1 MAKDAQAIASRP
13 RDTEPASA
21 VDRVLATLKGG
32 VPDRQGRHI
41 MVRALLA
48 SADTATLD
56 TYRTADLV
64 ALVDHAM
71 AFLQE
76 KPVGAPKVAVRK
88 LSGDTAVLEILNQDM
103 PFLLDSVFGELHALG
118 LTIDLVLHPLIKTE
132 RTADGKLVRIT
143 GVGDRQWSDGRQ
155 ESYIAVHLERLPAGE
170 GDRIAKVLAEILGD
184 VRIVVGDWQPMLA
197 RLRKAISDLEAA
209 PASVPE
215 PQRNE
220 AVAFLKW
227 LEAGNMTLLGMRD
240 YRLDGDMQTGT
251 LAPTE
256 AMGLGLLQDPALK
269 VLRRGSEFVTL
280 TPEIRSFYLQPNPL
294 IITKANVRSRVH
306 RRAHM
311 DYIGV
316 KTYGAD
322 GRLTGE
328 LRIVGLFTSQA
339 YVKSPLDIPF
349 LRRKVN
355 HVLDR
360 AGFPPESHA
369 GKSLL
374 NVLETFPRDEL
385 FQISTDDLAA
395 WSMAILDLD
404 LRPRVRVFARVDRFD
419 RFVSVLV
426 YAPRDRYS
434 TRVRERIGAYLAD
447 AYKGHITAF
456 YPYFTEGQLV
466 RAHFI
471 VGRTEGTTPQIPIE
485 TLERDV
491 AALIKTWQDGLVE
504 TLAEVEP
511 GGTMLAAKYLGAFSA
526 GYAETFTPAR
536 ALEDIERI
544 ERLSADRPLA
554 IDFYTETDGENRRLR
569 AAVYR
574 FDAPIRLSERVP
586 VLENLGFSVV
596 DERTY
601 EVTPHYDSGTRTAVI
616 HDMVLEPIDG
626 HAIDIRRCD
635 LRLEDAFRAVL
646 TGATSS
652 DPFNRLIVAADAD
665 WREAALLRTYAAYMR
680 QLGLPFGPSYI
691 ATTLLRHAGIAR
703 NLLELFHHRFD
714 PDNGAASE
722 ARIAAEQPIRARIAE
737 AMVAVESLDEDRILG
752 HLLALIGATV
762 RTNYFQPAADGGPAA
777 TFAIKLTS
785 ETLDFMPRPRT
796 YREIWIASPRVE
808 GVHLRFAPI
817 ARGGIRWSD
826 RATDFRTEVLGLVKA
841 QQVKNAV
848 IVPAGSK
855 GGFLPKQLP
864 RSGTRDAIQAE
875 GIAAYRT
882 FIGAM
887 LDLTDN
893 LVDGRVVPP
902 ERVVRYDGD
911 DPYLVVAAD
920 KGTATFSDIA
930 NEISTSRNFWLGDA
944 FASGGSAGYDHKKM
958 GITARGAWECVKR
971 HFREIDVDIQTQ
983 PFTVIGVGDMSG
995 DVFGNGMLLSPAT
1008 RLVAAFDHR
1017 DIFLDPDPDAAKSLA
1032 ERARLFAL
1040 PRSSWQDY
1048 DKKLLSK
1055 GGGIFPRSSKSV
1067 PLSAEV
1073 RTLLDTEKEAM
1084 TPAELIN
1091 TILKANAD
1099 LLWFGGIGTYIR
1111 ASTETDAD
1119 AGDRA
1124 NDPIRIT
1131 APQLRAK
1138 VIGEGANLGVTQRAR
1153 IELSAR
1159 GVRLN
1164 TDFIDNSAGVNTSDQ
1179 EVNIKIAIGP
1189 AVASGRLDV
1198 AARNEFLASMTDG
1211 IADAVLRNNYQQSL
1225 ALSVAERHASA
1236 DLSAHARL
1244 IEVLEQRGVLEREI
1258 EALPAPA
1265 EIAMRQTA
1273 GRGMT
1278 RPELAVLLSYSKI
1291 ALLHDLLASTVPDE
1305 PALEPLLLAYFP
1317 PALATRYADDIR
1329 GHRLRR
1335 EIIATTLTNQ
1345 IVNRLGS
1352 ASPQRMADETARP
1365 VAEIAHAFTI
1375 ARAVLGLP
1383 EIWQQIDALDGKI
1396 GGQIQLELYSRTQDA
1411 LAHTTR
1417 WFMREG
1423 QMAGGSGGLD
1433 AAIATHAKGAA
1444 DLTALLDGRLGGATE
1459 GKLRAARQQL
1469 VDEQIPT
1476 DLAAYL
1482 ARLAFLVDA
1491 PAITEAAARSGVP
1504 QETVARV
1511 VLGLNE
1517 RFHLRE
1523 LIDAGRRIRATDSY
1537 DLLAIAGAEQALL
1550 DARRRIALDIL
1561 TGPAASDLDAWKGR
1575 HEVEIGRVAHAL
1587 ESLASS
1593 GPLTP
1598 SRLMVAATRL
1608 GDLSRTGA

>member
-1 MAKDAQAIASRP
+1 MANDAQAQPTRT
-13 RDTEPASA
+13 RETQQASA
-21 VDRVLATLKGG
+21 ADRVLATLKSGM
-32 VPDRQGRHI
+32 PDRQGRHI
-41 MVRALLA
+41 LVRALLA
-48 SADTATLD
+48 PADAAALD
-56 TYRTADLV
+56 SLKTSDLV
-64 ALVDHAM
+64 ALVDRAM
-71 AFLQE
+71 AFLQQ
-76 KPVGAPKVAVRK
+76 KPLGTPKVAVHQ
-88 LSGDTAVLEILNQDM
+88 LSGDRAVLEILNQDM
-103 PFLLDSVFGELHALG
+103 PFLLDSVFGELHARG
-118 LTIDLVLHPLIKTE
+118 LAIGLVLHPLIKTE
-132 RTADGKLVRIT
+132 RSADGSLVRII
-143 GVGDRQWSDGRQ
+143 GAGDRQWSDGQQ
-155 ESYIAVHLERLPAGE
+155 ESYIAVHLERLPASE
-170 GDRIAKVLAEILGD
+170 SEALVKVVTAILD
-184 VRIVVGDWQPMLA
+184 EVRIVVSDWKPMLA
-197 RLRKAISDLEAA
+197 RLRKAITDLRSA

-220 AVAFLKW
+220 AMAFLEW

-251 LAPTE
+251 LAATD
-256 AMGLGLLQDPALK
+256 AMGLGLLQDPDLK

-280 TPEIRSFYLQPNPL
+280 TPEIRNFYLQPNPL

-311 DYIGV
+311 DYVGV

-339 YVKSPLDIPF
+339 YVKAPLDIPF
-349 LRRKVN
+349 LRRKVGY
-355 HVLDR
+355 VLDR
-360 AGFPPESHA
+360 AGFPPASHA
-369 GKSLL
+369 GKSLV
-374 NVLETFPRDEL
+374 NVLDTFPRDEL
-385 FQISTDDLAA
+385 FQISADELAA

-404 LRPRVRVFARVDRFD
+404 LRPRVRVFSRVDRFD

-434 TRVRERIGAYLAD
+434 TRVRERIGKYLAD
-447 AYKGHITAF
+447 AYKGYITAF

-466 RAHFI
+466 RVHFI
-471 VGRTEGTTPQIPIE
+471 VGRTEGSTPQIPIE

-491 AALIKTWQDGLVE
+491 AALVKTWQDGLVE
-504 TLAEVEP
+504 TLEAVEP
-511 GGTMLAAKYLGAFSA
+511 GGTKLAAKYLSAFSA

-536 ALEDIERI
+536 ALEDITRI
-544 ERLSADRPLA
+544 ERLGPEKPLA
-554 IDFYTETDGENRRLR
+554 IDFYTETHDGKDRLR

-601 EVTPHYDSGTRTAVI
+601 EVRPRYDQGTRTAVI

-626 HAIDIRRCD
+626 HAIDIRGCD
-635 LRLEDAFRAVL
+635 VRLEDAFRAVL

-652 DPFNRLIVAADAD
+652 DPFNRLIVAAQAD

-714 PDNGAASE
+714 PDRGGAIE
-722 ARIAAEQPIRARIAE
+722 TRIAGEQPIRARIAE

-762 RTNYFQPAADGGPAA
+762 RTNYFQPAPDGGPAA

-826 RATDFRTEVLGLVKA
+826 RPTDFRTEVLGLVKA

-864 RSGTRDAIQAE
+864 RGGTRDAVQAE

-882 FIGAM
+882 FISAM

-893 LVDGRVVPP
+893 LVDGAVVPP

-930 NEISTSRNFWLGDA
+930 NEISTSRDFWLGDA

-995 DVFGNGMLLSPAT
+995 DVFGNGMLLSPVI

-1017 DIFLDPDPDAAKSLA
+1017 DIFLDPSPDATKSLA

-1048 DKKLLSK
+1048 DKTLISK
-1055 GGGIFPRSSKSV
+1055 GGGVFPRSSKSV

-1073 RTLLDTEKEAM
+1073 RALLGTDKEAM

-1124 NDPIRIT
+1124 NDAIRIT

-1138 VIGEGANLGVTQRAR
+1138 VVGEGANLGVTQRAR

-1189 AVASGRLDV
+1189 AVKSGRLDIT
-1198 AARNEFLASMTDG
+1198 ARNELLASMTDG

-1225 ALSVAERHASA
+1225 ALSLAERHASA
-1236 DLSAHARL
+1236 DISAHTRL
-1244 IEVLEQRGVLEREI
+1244 IEVLEQRGILEREI

-1265 EIAMRQTA
+1265 EIATRQTA

-1305 PALEPLLLAYFP
+1305 RALEPLLLGYFP
-1317 PALATRYADDIR
+1317 PALAKRYADDIR

-1383 EIWQQIDALDGKI
+1383 EIWQRIDALDGKI
-1396 GGQIQLELYSRTQDA
+1396 AGQLQLELYSRTQDA

-1417 WFMREG
+1417 WFMRDG
-1423 QMAGGSGGLD
+1423 QAVGSSGGLD

-1444 DLTALLDGRLGGATE
+1444 DLTALLDGKLGGATE
-1459 GKLRAARQQL
+1459 AKLHTARQQL
-1469 VDEQIPT
+1469 IDEQIPA
-1476 DLAAYL
+1476 DLAADL

-1491 PAITEAAARSGVP
+1491 PAVTEAAARSGVP
-1504 QETVARV
+1504 HDTVARV

-1550 DARRRIALDIL
+1550 DARRRIALGIL
-1561 TGPAASDLDAWKGR
+1561 SEPGAAALDDWSSRHDAEIDRVARALDA
-1575 HEVEIGRVAHAL
+1575 
-1587 ESLASS
+1587 LASS

>member
-1 MAKDAQAIASRP
+1 MANDAQAKAPRP
-13 RDTEPASA
+13 RDTESSSA
-21 VDRVLATLKGG
+21 VDRVLATLKSG

-41 MVRALLA
+41 LVRALLA
-48 SADTATLD
+48 PADAATLD
-56 TYRTADLV
+56 GYKTGDLV
-64 ALVDHAM
+64 ELVDHAM
-71 AFLQE
+71 AFMQE
-76 KPVGAPKVAVRK
+76 KPVGTPKVAVRA
-88 LSGDTAVLEILNQDM
+88 LVDGGAVLEILNQDM
-103 PFLLDSVFGELHALG
+103 PFLLDSVFGELHARG
-118 LTIDLVLHPLIKTE
+118 LEIGLVLHPLIKTE
-132 RTADGKLVRIT
+132 RSADGKLVRIT
-143 GVGDRQWSDGRQ
+143 GAGDRQWSDGRQ
-155 ESYIAVHLERLPAGE
+155 ESYIAVHFDRLPAGE
-170 GDRIAKVLAEILGD
+170 GDKIAKVVANILGD
-184 VRIVVGDWQPMLA
+184 VRIVVSDWQPMLA
-197 RLRKAISDLEAA
+197 RLRKAIADLETA
-209 PASVPE
+209 PPSVPE

-220 AVAFLKW
+220 AIAFLKW

-251 LAPTE
+251 LAATD
-256 AMGLGLLQDPALK
+256 AKGLGLLQDPDLK
-269 VLRRGSEFVTL
+269 VLRRGNEFVTL
-280 TPEIRSFYLQPNPL
+280 TPEIRNFYLQPNPL

-311 DYIGV
+311 DYVGV

-322 GRLTGE
+322 GKLTGE

-339 YVKSPLDIPF
+339 YVKSPLDIPV
-349 LRRKVN
+349 LRRKVGF
-355 HVLDR
+355 VLDQ

-369 GKSLL
+369 GKSLV
-374 NVLETFPRDEL
+374 NVLDTFPRDEL
-385 FQISTDDLAA
+385 FQIGADVLAQ

-447 AYKGHITAF
+447 AYKGYITAF

-466 RAHFI
+466 RVHFI
-471 VGRTEGTTPQIPIE
+471 VGRTEGATPQIPIE
-485 TLERDV
+485 TVERDV
-491 AALIKTWQDGLVE
+491 AALVKTWQDGLVE
-504 TLAEVEP
+504 TLEEVEP
-511 GGTMLAAKYLGAFSA
+511 GGSALASKYLGAFSA

-554 IDFYTETDGENRRLR
+554 IDFYTESHGGKDYLR

-574 FDAPIRLSERVP
+574 FDDPIRLSERVP

-601 EVTPHYDSGTRTAVI
+601 QVTPRYESGTRTAVI

-714 PDNGAASE
+714 PDNGAAIKD
-722 ARIAAEQPIRARIAE
+722 RIAAEQPIRTRIAE

-762 RTNYFQPAADGGPAA
+762 RTNYFQPAPDGRPAA

-864 RSGTRDAIQAE
+864 RGGSRDAIQAE
-875 GIAAYRT
+875 GVAAYRT
-882 FIGAM
+882 FISAM

-893 LVDGRVVPP
+893 LVDGKVVPP
-902 ERVVRYDGD
+902 QRVVRYDGD

-930 NEISTSRNFWLGDA
+930 IVITATGTIWIYA
-944 FASGGSAGYDHKKM
+944 ASVPGGLAGYDRFLPRQL
-958 GITARGAWECVKR
+958 ARGAWECVKR
-971 HFREIDVDIQTQ
+971 HFREMDVDIQTQ

-995 DVFGNGMLLSPAT
+995 DVFGNGMLLSPAI

-1017 DIFLDPDPDAAKSLA
+1017 DIFLDPDPDLAKTLA

-1040 PRSSWQDY
+1040 PRSSWQDF
-1048 DKKLLSK
+1048 DKKLISK
-1055 GGGIFPRSSKSV
+1055 GGGVFPRSSKSV

-1073 RTLLDTEKEAM
+1073 RALLGTDKEHM

-1179 EVNIKIAIGP
+1179 EVNIKIAVGP
-1189 AVASGRLDV
+1189 AVASGRLDI
-1198 AARNEFLASMTDG
+1198 AARNTLLASMTDG

-1236 DLSAHARL
+1236 DISAHARL
-1244 IEVLEQRGVLEREI
+1244 IEVLEQRGILEREI
-1258 EALPAPA
+1258 EALPLPA
-1265 EIAMRQTA
+1265 EIASRQTA

-1317 PALATRYADDIR
+1317 PALATKYAADIR

-1352 ASPQRMADETARP
+1352 AAPQRMADETARP
-1365 VAEIAHAFTI
+1365 VSEIAHAFTI

-1396 GGQIQLELYSRTQDA
+1396 GGQTQLELYSRTQDA

-1417 WFMREG
+1417 WYMREG
-1423 QMAGGSGGLD
+1423 QAVSSAGGLD
-1433 AAIATHAKGAA
+1433 AAIAIHAKGAA
-1444 DLTALLDGRLGGATE
+1444 DLSALLDGKLGGTTE
-1459 GKLRAARQQL
+1459 RNLAAVREQL
-1469 VDEQIPT
+1469 VDMEVPAGLAA
-1476 DLAAYL
+1476 DLA
-1482 ARLAFLVDA
+1482 RIAFLVDA
-1491 PAITEAAARSGVP
+1491 PAITEAAARSGAP

-1537 DLLAIAGAEQALL
+1537 DLVAIAGAEQEWLE
-1550 DARRRIALDIL
+1550 ARRGIARGILEKQSDAALDGW
-1561 TGPAASDLDAWKGR
+1561 TQR
-1575 HEVEIGRVAHAL
+1575 HEADIGRVAQAL
-1587 ESLASS
+1587 DALASGS
-1593 GPLTP
+1593 ALTP

>member
-1 MAKDAQAIASRP
+1 MANDTQTQAPLPHA
-13 RDTEPASA
+13 TQPAGA
-21 VDRVLATLKGG
+21 VERVLASLKAGA
-32 VPDRQGRHI
+32 PDSQGRQPLAQ
-41 MVRALLA
+41 ALLA
-48 SADTATLD
+48 PADAATLD
-56 TYRTADLV
+56 TFGTSELV

-76 KPVGAPKVAVRK
+76 KPVGAPKVAVRR
-88 LSGDTAVLEILNQDM
+88 LAGDGAVIEILNQDM
-103 PFLLDSVFGELHALG
+103 PFLLDSVFGELHARG
-118 LTIDLVLHPLIKTE
+118 LAIGLVLHPLIKTE
-132 RTADGKLVRIT
+132 RSADGRLVRIV
-143 GVGDRQWSDGRQ
+143 GAGDRKWSDGHQ
-155 ESYIAVHLERLPAGE
+155 ESYIAVHLERLSADEGE
-170 GDRIAKVLAEILGD
+170 TIVKVVTAILD
-184 VRIVVGDWQPMLA
+184 EVRTVVGDWQPMLA
-197 RLRKAISDLEAA
+197 RLRKAIGDLETA
-209 PASVPE
+209 PASVPA

-220 AVAFLKW
+220 AIAFLEW

-251 LAPTE
+251 LAATDV
-256 AMGLGLLQDPALK
+256 MGLGLLQDPELK

-280 TPEIRSFYLQPNPL
+280 TPEIRNFYLQPNPL

-322 GRLTGE
+322 GQLTGE

-339 YVKSPLDIPF
+339 YVKSPLDIPV
-349 LRRKVN
+349 LRRKVGY
-355 HVLDR
+355 VLDQ

-369 GKSLL
+369 GKSLV
-374 NVLETFPRDEL
+374 NVLDTFPRDEL
-385 FQISTDDLAA
+385 FQIGADVLAT

-434 TRVRERIGAYLAD
+434 TRVRERIGAYLAGT
-447 AYKGHITAF
+447 YKGYITAF

-466 RAHFI
+466 RVHFI
-471 VGRTEGTTPQIPIE
+471 VGRTEGATPQIPAE
-485 TLERDV
+485 MLERDV
-491 AALIKTWQDGLVE
+491 TALVKTWQDGLVE
-504 TLAEVEP
+504 TLEEVEP
-511 GGTMLAAKYLGAFSA
+511 GGTTLAAKYLGAFSA

-544 ERLSADRPLA
+544 ERLGPERPLA
-554 IDFYTETDGENRRLR
+554 IDFYTEMDDGKERLR

-601 EVTPHYDSGTRTAVI
+601 EVTPRYDGETRTAVI

-626 HAIDIRRCD
+626 HAIDIERCD

-652 DPFNRLIVAADAD
+652 DPYNRLIVAADAD
-665 WREAALLRTYAAYMR
+665 WREAAMLRTYAAYMR

-703 NLLELFHHRFD
+703 ALLELFHHRFD
-714 PDNGAASE
+714 PDQGGSIE
-722 ARIAAEQPIRARIAE
+722 DRIAGEQPIRTKIAE

-864 RSGTRDAIQAE
+864 RGGTRDAVQAE

-882 FIGAM
+882 FISAM

-893 LVDGRVVPP
+893 LVDGAVVPP
-902 ERVVRYDGD
+902 DRVVRYDGD

-930 NEISTSRNFWLGDA
+930 NEISTGRDFWLGDA

-971 HFREIDVDIQTQ
+971 HFREMDIDIQTQ
-983 PFTVIGVGDMSG
+983 TFNVIGVGDMSG
-995 DVFGNGMLLSPAT
+995 DVFGNGMLLSPAI

-1017 DIFLDPDPDAAKSLA
+1017 DIFLDPDPDPTKSLA
-1032 ERARLFAL
+1032 ERARMFAL

-1048 DKKLLSK
+1048 DKALISK
-1055 GGGIFPRSSKSV
+1055 GGGVFPRSSKSV

-1073 RTLLDTEKEAM
+1073 RALLGTDKESV

-1124 NDPIRIT
+1124 NDAIRIT

-1189 AVASGRLDV
+1189 AVKSGRLDV
-1198 AARNEFLASMTDG
+1198 AARNEFLAGMTEG

-1225 ALSVAERHASA
+1225 AISVAERHASA
-1236 DLSAHARL
+1236 DISAHARL
-1244 IEVLEQRGVLEREI
+1244 IEVLEQRGILEREI
-1258 EALPAPA
+1258 EALPPPA
-1265 EIAMRQTA
+1265 EIASRQTA

-1317 PALATRYADDIR
+1317 PALASRYADDIR

-1345 IVNRLGS
+1345 IVNRLGA

-1383 EIWQQIDALDGKI
+1383 DIWQQIDALDGKI
-1396 GGQIQLELYSRTQDA
+1396 GGQLQLELYSRTQDA
-1411 LAHTTR
+1411 LAHATR
-1417 WFMREG
+1417 WFMRDG
-1423 QMAGGSGGLD
+1423 RAVSSSGGLD

-1444 DLTALLDGRLGGATE
+1444 DLTALLDGKLGGATE
-1459 GKLRAARQQL
+1459 AKLRAARQQL
-1469 VDEQIPT
+1469 IDEEVPAE
-1476 DLAAYL
+1476 LAADL

-1491 PAITEAAARSGVP
+1491 PAITEAAARSGAP
-1504 QETVARV
+1504 HETVAHV
-1511 VLGLNE
+1511 MLGLNE

-1537 DLLAIAGAEQALL
+1537 DLLAIAGAEQALF
-1550 DARRRIALDIL
+1550 DARRQIALGIL
-1561 TGPAASDLDAWKGR
+1561 GEPTAAALDAWSQR
-1575 HEVEIGRVAHAL
+1575 HEADIARVAQTL
-1587 ESLASS
+1587 DTLASS
-1593 GPLTP
+1593 GALTP

>member
-1 MAKDAQAIASRP
+1 MANDAQAKAPRP
-13 RDTEPASA
+13 SETEAASA
-21 VDRVLATLKGG
+21 VDRVLATLKSGM
-32 VPDRQGRHI
+32 PDRQGRHVLI
-41 MVRALLA
+41 RALLA
-48 SADTATLD
+48 PADAATLD
-56 TYRTADLV
+56 AFKTSELV

-76 KPVGAPKVAVRK
+76 KPVGAPKVAVRR
-88 LSGDTAVLEILNQDM
+88 LSGDAAVLEILNQDM
-103 PFLLDSVFGELHALG
+103 PFLLDSVFGELHARG
-118 LTIDLVLHPLIKTE
+118 LAIGLVLHPLIKIE
-132 RTADGKLVRIT
+132 RTADGKLVRIA
-143 GVGDRQWSDGRQ
+143 GAGDRQWSDGRQ

-170 GDRIAKVLAEILGD
+170 DENIAKVVADIVGD
-184 VRIVVGDWQPMLA
+184 VRTVVSDWKPMLA
-197 RLRKAISDLEAA
+197 RLRKAISDLRSA
-209 PASVPE
+209 PPTVPE
-215 PQRNE
+215 PERNE
-220 AVAFLKW
+220 AMAFLEW

-251 LAPTE
+251 LSATD
-256 AMGLGLLQDPALK
+256 AKGLGLLQDPALK

-280 TPEIRSFYLQPNPL
+280 TPEIRNFYLQPNPL

-306 RRAHM
+306 RRGHM

-322 GRLTGE
+322 GRLAGE

-339 YVKSPLDIPF
+339 YVKPPLEIPF
-349 LRRKVN
+349 LRRKVGY
-355 HVLDR
+355 VLDK

-369 GKSLL
+369 GKSLV
-374 NVLETFPRDEL
+374 NVLDTFPRDEL
-385 FQISTDDLAA
+385 FQISRDDLVA
-395 WSMAILDLD
+395 WSTAILDLD

-447 AYKGHITAF
+447 AYKGYITAF

-466 RAHFI
+466 RVHFI
-471 VGRTEGTTPQIPIE
+471 VGRTEGTTPQIPTE
-485 TLERDV
+485 TLEREV
-491 AALIKTWQDGLVE
+491 AALVKTWQDGLVE
-504 TLAEVEP
+504 TLEEVEP
-511 GGTMLAAKYLGAFSA
+511 GGTTLAKKYVGAFSA

-544 ERLSADRPLA
+544 ERLGAGKPLA
-554 IDFYTETDGENRRLR
+554 IDFYTETHGGTPRLR

-601 EVTPHYDSGTRTAVI
+601 EVTPRFDAGARTAVI

-680 QLGLPFGPSYI
+680 QLGLPFGPTYI

-714 PDNGAASE
+714 PDNGETTE
-722 ARIAAEQPIRARIAE
+722 ARVVGEKPIRARIAE
-737 AMVAVESLDEDRILG
+737 ALVAVESLDEDRIIG

-762 RTNYFQPAADGGPAA
+762 RTNYYQTAPDGGPPA

-864 RSGTRDAIQAE
+864 RGGTRDAVQAE

-882 FIGAM
+882 FISAM

-930 NEISTSRNFWLGDA
+930 NDISTSRNFWLGDA

-995 DVFGNGMLLSPAT
+995 DVFGNGMLLSPAI

-1017 DIFLDPDPDAAKSLA
+1017 DIFLDPDPDTAKSLA
-1032 ERARLFAL
+1032 ERTRLFAL

-1048 DKKLLSK
+1048 DTSLISK
-1055 GGGIFPRSSKSV
+1055 GGGVFPRTSKSV

-1073 RTLLDTEKEAM
+1073 RALLGTDKEAM

-1189 AVASGRLDV
+1189 AVASGRIDV
-1198 AARNEFLASMTDG
+1198 ATRNMFLASMTDG

-1225 ALSVAERHASA
+1225 ALSVAERHAGA
-1236 DLSAHARL
+1236 DISAHARL
-1244 IEVLEQRGVLEREI
+1244 IEVLEQRGILEREI
-1258 EALPAPA
+1258 EALPPPA
-1265 EIAMRQTA
+1265 EIASRQTA
-1273 GRGMT
+1273 GRGLT

-1291 ALLHDLLASTVPDE
+1291 ALLHDLLASSVPDE
-1305 PALEPLLLAYFP
+1305 KALEPLLLGYFP

-1383 EIWQQIDALDGKI
+1383 DIWQQIDALDGKI

-1417 WFMREG
+1417 WFMRDG
-1423 QMAGGSGGLD
+1423 QAVGASGGLD

-1444 DLTALLDGRLGGATE
+1444 NLAALLDGKIAGGTK
-1459 GKLRAARQQL
+1459 GKLDAARQQL
-1469 VDEQIPT
+1469 VDEGVPAG
-1476 DLAAYL
+1476 LAADL

-1491 PAITEAAARSGVP
+1491 PAITEAAARSGAP

-1511 VLGLNE
+1511 MLGLNE

-1550 DARRRIALDIL
+1550 DARRRIALGIL
-1561 TGPAASDLDAWKGR
+1561 AEPGASALDAWKDR
-1575 HEVEIGRVAHAL
+1575 HESEIGRVAQTLDAL
-1587 ESLASS
+1587 TSS
-1593 GPLTP
+1593 GQLTP

>member
-1 MAKDAQAIASRP
+1 MANDAQAQAP
-13 RDTEPASA
+13 RSHAIQSANA
-21 VDRVLATLKGG
+21 VDRVLATLKDGM
-32 VPDRQGRHI
+32 PDRQGRHI
-41 MVRALLA
+41 LVRALLA
-48 SADTATLD
+48 PADAATLD
-56 TYRTADLV
+56 ALKTSELV

-76 KPVGAPKVAVRK
+76 KPAGAPKVAVRK
-88 LSGDTAVLEILNQDM
+88 LSGDHAVLEILNQDM
-103 PFLLDSVFGELHALG
+103 PFLLDSVFGELHARG
-118 LTIDLVLHPLIKTE
+118 LAIGLVLHPLIKTE
-132 RTADGKLVRIT
+132 RTPDGKLVRVI
-143 GVGDRQWSDGRQ
+143 GAGDRQWSDGQQ
-155 ESYIAVHLERLPAGE
+155 ESYIAVHLDRLPAGE
-170 GDRIAKVLAEILGD
+170 GETIARVVADILGE
-184 VRIVVGDWQPMLA
+184 VRTVVGDWQPMLA
-197 RLRKAISDLEAA
+197 RLRKAIIDLRTA

-215 PQRNE
+215 AQRNE
-220 AVAFLKW
+220 AMAFLEW

-240 YRLDGDMQTGT
+240 YRIDGDMQTGT
-251 LAPTE
+251 LAATD
-256 AMGLGLLQDPALK
+256 AKGLGLLQNPELK

-322 GRLTGE
+322 GKLAGE

-349 LRRKVN
+349 LRRKVGT
-355 HVLDR
+355 VLER
-360 AGFPPESHA
+360 TGFPPASHA

-434 TRVRERIGAYLAD
+434 TRVRERIGKYLAD
-447 AYKGHITAF
+447 AYKGHVTAF
-456 YPYFTEGQLV
+456 YPFFTEGQLV
-466 RAHFI
+466 RVHFI
-471 VGRTEGTTPQIPIE
+471 VGRTEGATPRIPAE
-485 TLERDV
+485 TLESDV
-491 AALIKTWQDGLVE
+491 AALVKNWQDGLVE
-504 TLAEVEP
+504 ALEEIEP
-511 GGTMLAAKYLGAFSA
+511 GGNTLAAKYLGAFSA

-544 ERLSADRPLA
+544 ERLGPERTLA
-554 IDFYTETDGENRRLR
+554 IDFYTEIEDDKERLR

-586 VLENLGFSVV
+586 VLEHLGFSVV

-601 EVTPHYDSGTRTAVI
+601 EVTPRYDQESRTAVI

-626 HAIDIRRCD
+626 HEIDIRRCD

-652 DPFNRLIVAADAD
+652 DPFNRLVVAADAD

-714 PDNGAASE
+714 PDHGPASKE
-722 ARIAAEQPIRARIAE
+722 RVTAEQPIRARIAE
-737 AMVAVESLDEDRILG
+737 AMVSVESLDEDRILG
-752 HLLALIGATV
+752 HLLTLIGATV
-762 RTNYFQPAADGGPAA
+762 RTNYYQPAPDGGPAA

-864 RSGTRDAIQAE
+864 RGGTRDAIQAE

-882 FIGAM
+882 FISAM

-893 LVDGRVVPP
+893 LVDGAVVPP

-930 NEISTSRNFWLGDA
+930 NEISTSRDFWLGDA

-971 HFREIDVDIQTQ
+971 HFREMDVDIQTQ

-995 DVFGNGMLLSPAT
+995 DVFGNGMLLSPST

-1017 DIFLDPDPDAAKSLA
+1017 DIFLDPDPDLAKSLA
-1032 ERARLFAL
+1032 ERERLFAL

-1048 DKKLLSK
+1048 DKALISK
-1055 GGGIFPRSSKSV
+1055 GGGVFPRSSKSV
-1067 PLSAEV
+1067 ALSAEV
-1073 RTLLDTEKEAM
+1073 RKLLGTEKDHV

-1091 TILKANAD
+1091 TILKADAD

-1153 IELSAR
+1153 VELSAR

-1189 AVASGRLDV
+1189 AVTSGRLTIN
-1198 AARNEFLASMTDG
+1198 ARNEFLASMTDG

-1225 ALSVAERHASA
+1225 AISVAERHASA
-1236 DLSAHARL
+1236 DISAHARL
-1244 IEVLEQRGVLEREI
+1244 IEVLEQRGILEREI
-1258 EALPAPA
+1258 EALPPPA
-1265 EIAMRQTA
+1265 EIATRQTA
-1273 GRGMT
+1273 GRGLT

-1291 ALLHDLLASTVPDE
+1291 ALLHDLLASSVPDE
-1305 PALEPLLLAYFP
+1305 PALEPLLLGYFP
-1317 PALATRYADDIR
+1317 PALAERYPDDIR

-1345 IVNRLGS
+1345 IVNRLGA

-1365 VAEIAHAFTI
+1365 VAELAHAFTI

-1383 EIWQQIDALDGKI
+1383 DIWQQIDALDGKI
-1396 GGQIQLELYSRTQDA
+1396 SGQIQLELYSRTQDA

-1423 QMAGGSGGLD
+1423 QAVSGSKGLD

-1444 DLTALLDGRLGGATE
+1444 DLTALLDGKLDGQTDKKLGT
-1459 GKLRAARQQL
+1459 ARQQL
-1469 VDEQIPT
+1469 VDEQVPA
-1476 DLAAYL
+1476 DLAADL

-1491 PAITEAAARSGVP
+1491 PAITEAVARSGVAH
-1504 QETVARV
+1504 ETVARV

-1517 RFHLRE
+1517 RFHLRD

-1550 DARRRIALDIL
+1550 DARRQIALGIL
-1561 TGPAASDLDAWKGR
+1561 TDTGASALDSWSQR
-1575 HEVEIGRVAHAL
+1575 HDAEIGRVAQAL
-1587 ESLASS
+1587 DGLASS